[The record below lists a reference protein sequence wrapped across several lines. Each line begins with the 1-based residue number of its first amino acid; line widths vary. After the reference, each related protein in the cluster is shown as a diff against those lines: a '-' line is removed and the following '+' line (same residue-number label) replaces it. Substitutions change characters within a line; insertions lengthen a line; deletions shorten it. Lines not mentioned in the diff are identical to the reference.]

1 MTIPVLGTDGTTYQ
15 VMTST
20 EVAAQFA
27 LVTAKLDS
35 SITLQTSA
43 NTKLD
48 AANTKTDSLI
58 NDVTPALI
66 VPAGREYEICAAS
79 ATSALGTTGA
89 TGDDLDYLVI
99 IPSSTTVGKIQLK
112 DGAGTA
118 FDVFNGGTLTNLVP
132 FTIPCG
138 MRSRAGAWSVIM
150 LAGASVLAVGNFS

>member
-66 VPAGREYEICAAS
+66 VPAGREYELVAAS
-79 ATSALGTTGA
+79 STAPLGTTGA
-89 TGDDLDYLVI
+89 TGDDLDYLVV
-99 IPSSTTVGKIQLK
+99 IPSSVTVGKIQLK
-112 DGAGTA
+112 DGAGAA
-118 FDVFNGGTLTNLVP
+118 FDVFFGGTLSNLVP

-138 MRSRAGAWSVIM
+138 LKSRLGAWTVIT
-150 LAGASVLAVGNFS
+150 LTGASVLAVGNFS